1 MGCWIT
7 FDTGYIRTFVT
18 ECSVVQTFLR
28 KWTLRHARATL
39 SHTHRHIA
47 RERDPA
53 SKFALQSKDG
63 GDSDGDFAAFDD
75 STP

>member
-1 MGCWIT
+1 MDIEA
-7 FDTGYIRTFVT
+7 R
-18 ECSVVQTFLR
+18 
-28 KWTLRHARATL
+28 ARATL
-39 SHTHRHIA
+39 SRTYRPC
-47 RERDPA
+47 ERDPA